1 MHRRTFFLAA
11 ILLAVSLSSAG
22 CGGEEFESRWRDREI
37 VIDGDASEW
46 RGTEQYS
53 DDDKGVRFAVFNDGE
68 YLYVCFT
75 TWNTRT
81 QQQILV
87 RGLTIWFDAKGGDDR
102 VYGID
107 FPMTKGPGEMRRL
120 SETAASDRTRAIE
133 DLLIRSRSEMIIG
146 RSKDYKGQ
154 WMFVEDGKEMGIE
167 AVLDIDDRILVYEL
181 KVPLTGG
188 QGLPFPDGIAE
199 GGLAGLGLEMG
210 KIDMDEM
217 RKQMQGQRPSGGGR
231 PGGGMGGM
239 GGRGG
244 GGMSGG
250 GMREIME
257 EELEAW
263 MKVRLATE
271 K

>member
-1 MHRRTFFLAA
+1 MYRRTIILAA
-11 ILLAVSLSSAG
+11 NLLAVSLSLAG

-37 VIDGDASEW
+37 IIDGDASEW

-53 DDDKGVRFAVFNDGE
+53 DDGKGVKFAVFNDGE

-107 FPMTKGPGEMRRL
+107 FPMTKGPEEMREL
-120 SETAASDRTRAIE
+120 SETAVRERAQAIE
-133 DLLIRSRSEMIIG
+133 DLLLRSRSEMIIG
-146 RSKDYKGQ
+146 RTKDYDGN
-154 WMFVEDGKEMGIE
+154 WMFVEDALDLGIE

-188 QGLPFPDGIAE
+188 QGLPFPDGLAA

-210 KIDMDEM
+210 KIDMDDM
-217 RKQMQGQRPSGGGR
+217 RKQMQGQRP
-231 PGGGMGGM
+231 PGGM

-244 GGMSGG
+244 GGMGGQSGG
-250 GMREIME
+250 GGRLYFEPEIQW
-257 EELEAW
+257 LS
-263 MKVRLATE
+263 VTLNP
-271 K
+271 